1 VNISNEGGSIVAFRD
16 PWPTRNEAESEPQ
29 KIDDPEWLDYCRARE
44 LAERGAA
51 KNARSAEARG
61 VHQQLAQAYARMIQ
75 RAGH

>member
-1 VNISNEGGSIVAFRD
+1 VNICNEGGSIVTFQD
-16 PWPTRNEAESEPQ
+16 SWPTKNEPEAEPQ
-29 KIDDPEWLDYCRARE
+29 KTDDVDYCRARE